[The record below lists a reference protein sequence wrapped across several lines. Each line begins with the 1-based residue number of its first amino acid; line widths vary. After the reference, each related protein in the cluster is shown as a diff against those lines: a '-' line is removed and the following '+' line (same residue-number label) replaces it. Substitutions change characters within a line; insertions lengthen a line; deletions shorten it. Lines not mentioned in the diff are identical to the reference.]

1 MMIYL
6 WNSFEYEQMFQKIF
20 MYFEYFQTKPHVGL
34 LYLLISMVQV
44 LSPGL
49 ISNYQYDISWP
60 TAFLKSQQPA
70 VIKWYKPGVEHLC
83 MESV

>member
-1 MMIYL
+1 M
-6 WNSFEYEQMFQKIF
+6 
-20 MYFEYFQTKPHVGL
+20 PRVGL

-49 ISNYQYDISWP
+49 ISNYQYDISWL

-70 VIKWYKPGVEHLC
+70 LTKWYKPGVEHLC
-83 MESV
+83 MESI